1 MIKARLEELSHRE
14 RLLLAGGA
22 LLAFATLLYLF
33 AWRPM
38 VAEQARLK
46 EQVERKQALLVW
58 MSAAREEVKRLQP
71 SGSATVPSDM
81 ALERLL
87 ADQLSRLQLKA
98 ERLAPNGAGEVML
111 SLDNADFSR
120 LLQLLE
126 QSSRDGI
133 RLLKADLRS
142 AASPGRVAGQLTFSK

>member
-1 MIKARLEELSHRE
+1 MIKARIQELSDRE

-22 LLAFATLLYLF
+22 LLSLAMLLYLL

-38 VAEQARLK
+38 AAEQARLR
-46 EQVERKQALLVW
+46 EQVERKQALVVW
-58 MSAAREEVKRLQP
+58 MSAASEEAKRLQP
-71 SGSATVPSDM
+71 SGTLSAPSDKP
-81 ALERLL
+81 LEQLL
-87 ADQLSRLQLKA
+87 ADQASRLQLKVA
-98 ERLAPNGAGEVML
+98 QVTSGGAGEVTL
-111 SLDNADFSR
+111 AFDNADFNR

-142 AASPGRVAGQLTFSK
+142 AAAPGRVGAQLTFSK

>member
-1 MIKARLEELSHRE
+1 MIKAWIQELSDRE

-22 LLAFATLLYLF
+22 LLALATLLYLL

-38 VAEQARLK
+38 AAERSRLQ
-46 EQVERKQALLVW
+46 EQVERKQALVVW
-58 MSAAREEVKRLQP
+58 MSAVSEEAKRLQP
-71 SGSATVPSDM
+71 SGTPSALSDKP
-81 ALERLL
+81 LERLL
-87 ADQLSRLQLKA
+87 ADQASRLQLKT
-98 ERLAPNGAGEVML
+98 ERVTPDGAGEVVL
-111 SLDNADFSR
+111 ALDNADFNR

-142 AASPGRVAGQLTFSK
+142 TASPGRVGAQLTFSK